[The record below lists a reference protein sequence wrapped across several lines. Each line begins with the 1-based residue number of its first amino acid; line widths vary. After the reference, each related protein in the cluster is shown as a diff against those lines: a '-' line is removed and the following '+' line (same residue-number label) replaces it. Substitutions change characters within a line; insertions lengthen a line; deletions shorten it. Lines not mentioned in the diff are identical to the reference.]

1 MLASFTALE
10 LFVARQPIFDT
21 AGELDGYELL
31 YRGGAKSLS
40 ADGSSTEQMSL
51 DVIVQSFLEIGLER
65 VTRGRTAY
73 LNFSRYMLLSES
85 FELFDPTSIIV
96 ELLEDVRAD
105 GPVVDACMRLKANG
119 YRLALDDFEP
129 GGPHQEL
136 LPLADIVK
144 IDVLNRPLE
153 ELREVVRAL
162 DGAPARL
169 LAERV
174 ETAEV
179 RDTCR
184 ELGFELFQGYFFSR
198 PEVISGR
205 GISTDQI
212 GILQLMNRLRDDDAS
227 DLEIEEEFR
236 RDPSLSY
243 KLLRMVNAAA
253 GGQRG
258 IESIMHA
265 VRIVGREQ
273 LHRWLA
279 MLFASSLARGQGIDM
294 ELVHSA
300 VLRGRLLERLG
311 ETADRSADAGSLF
324 LLGLFSHMD
333 ALLRMPMAELLEKV
347 DLTDEVKTALVER
360 EGRFAVW
367 LQLAEAYEAAD
378 WERMSALA
386 AAVGISPF
394 DLPEIYLE
402 SLNWARERV
411 PVPAG

>member
-1 MLASFTALE
+1 ME
-10 LFVARQPIFDT
+10 LFVARQPIFDHP
-21 AGELDGYELL
+21 GELAGYELL
-31 YRGGAKSLS
+31 YRGGAGSLS
-40 ADGSSTEQMSL
+40 ADGTSTEQMSL
-51 DVIVQSFLEIGLER
+51 DVIVQTFLEIGLER
-65 VTRGRTAY
+65 ITRGSRAY
-73 LNFSRYMLLSES
+73 LNFSRHMLLSES
-85 FELFDPTSIIV
+85 YLLFDPDTVIV

-105 GPVVDACMRLKANG
+105 PSIVAACARLKNQG
-119 YRLALDDFEP
+119 YLLALDDFEP
-129 GGPHQEL
+129 DGLHEPL
-136 LPLADIVK
+136 LPYADVIK
-144 IDVLNRPLE
+144 IDVLNRPLS
-153 ELREVVRAL
+153 ELQRVVDTL
-162 DGAPARL
+162 KGSPARL

-179 RDTCR
+179 RDACHDM
-184 ELGFELFQGYFFSR
+184 GFELFQGYFFAR

-205 GISTDQI
+205 GISTDQL
-212 GILQLMNRLRDDDAS
+212 GILQLMNLLRDDEES
-227 DLEIEEEFR
+227 DVRVEEEFR

-258 IESIMHA
+258 IESIIHA
-265 VRIVGREQ
+265 MRVLGREQ

-279 MLFASSLARGQGIDM
+279 LLFASSLARGHGIDT
-294 ELVHSA
+294 ELVHAA

-311 ETADRSADAGSLF
+311 ESAERTADAGSLF

-347 DLTDEVKTALVER
+347 DLAAEVQTALVHR
-360 EGRFAVW
+360 EGSLAVW
-367 LQLAEAYEAAD
+367 LRLAEAYEAAD

-386 AAVGISPF
+386 ATVGISPF

-411 PVPAG
+411 PVAAG

>member
-1 MLASFTALE
+1 ME
-10 LFVARQPIFDT
+10 LFVARQPIFDV

-31 YRGGAKSLS
+31 YRGGAQSLS

-65 VTRGRTAY
+65 VTRGRKAY

-85 FELFDPTSIIV
+85 FRLFDPGAIIV

-105 GPVVDACMRLKANG
+105 RPIIEACTRLKADG

-144 IDVLNRPLE
+144 VDVLNRPLDD
-153 ELREVVRAL
+153 LHEVMRSLEGVS
-162 DGAPARL
+162 ARR

-179 RDTCR
+179 RDSCR

-205 GISTDQI
+205 SISTDQI
-212 GILQLMNRLRDDDAS
+212 GILQLMNLLRDDDAS

-279 MLFASSLARGQGIDM
+279 MLFASSMARGDGIDM

-311 ETADRSADAGSLF
+311 ETADHASDAGSLF

-333 ALLRMPMAELLEKV
+333 ALLRMPMVELLAKV
-347 DLTDEVKTALVER
+347 DLTDEVKEALVGR
-360 EGRFAVW
+360 EGRLAVW
-367 LQLAEAYEAAD
+367 IQLAESYESAD
-378 WERMSALA
+378 WERMTALA

-411 PVPAG
+411 PVAAG